1 MADLLIELPTEI
13 YDRLKNKA
21 NQLGKSPQE
30 LVQELV
36 TSQLDE
42 PLESVLSE
50 RERGR
55 QALRAAGLLTELG
68 PELKKRASQ
77 SRLSLEQAQQI
88 LGAGQAQGKSLSEL
102 VLEQREQNI

>member
-1 MADLLIELPTEI
+1 MADLLIELPAEI

-21 NQLGKSPQE
+21 NQLGKSFQE

-42 PLESVLSE
+42 LPEAVLSE

-55 QALRAAGLLTELG
+55 QL
-68 PELKKRASQ
+68 
-77 SRLSLEQAQQI
+77 
-88 LGAGQAQGKSLSEL
+88 
-102 VLEQREQNI
+102 